1 MVIPQ
6 VLRILLLLSM
16 ALLIIFIVKLMKG
29 RSLMMLHKCFLA
41 VAVLLIIWIVAILSM
56 GEIDPQNQTMLYIL
70 DSVTTCCGVIIVACL
85 LLFSIC
91 YTNIYKNGAPDWWPW
106 LFVGAFMSS
115 VMVWTNPIHHLYYQV
130 FSLERSKVVFG
141 PYFYVHSVFTYVC
154 VAWAVFLLIR
164 HAFKTKKKMQIRQTL
179 LLITGGI
186 APSVTNIIVLLTGAA
201 DNSIII
207 TPLSFMITIMCHG
220 FVIYKLHLFDVR
232 PIAMQQ
238 LVEWLADGY
247 LVTNQYG
254 AVIQYNQRFLDM
266 LGNDHGIEEG
276 HSIRESIKDE
286 DVVNKTAMF
295 NLISA
300 IGSCRNSL
308 SRITYEQSLNRNI
321 NGEAEK
327 KYYMVEITP
336 LIMENNVGGFMT
348 IFKDVTQMKVDM
360 QKMQENQVKMMENE
374 RLAFLGQM
382 VGGIAHNLKTPIMSV
397 SGSVSAVERLIEE
410 CRESIGDE
418 DVKPE
423 DYMEIYAEVDE
434 WLDRIKEAGSYMSD
448 IIQAV
453 KGQAQN
459 MNMSNDLWFTLDDAI
474 KRVML
479 LLRHELLNSGCSLII
494 DEKISKYDINI
505 HGDINSLVQVINNL
519 VVNSIDAQVK
529 NGRRDILIDTIIDNE
544 NLIIKVTDF
553 GMGISET
560 TKKNLFRQMVT
571 SKGTKGT
578 GLGVFISNTV
588 IKVKF
593 DGMMSF
599 EDNPQGGTIMNV
611 IIPLKKVNYTKDGRL
626 IKVAEE

>member
-1 MVIPQ
+1 
-6 VLRILLLLSM
+6 
-16 ALLIIFIVKLMKG
+16 
-29 RSLMMLHKCFLA
+29 MMLHKCFLA
-41 VAVLLIIWIVAILSM
+41 VAVLLIIWMFSILSM
-56 GEIDPQNQTMLYIL
+56 GEVNPQNNTMMYIL
-70 DSVTTCCGVIIVACL
+70 DSITTCCAVIIVACL

-91 YTNIYKNGAPDWWPW
+91 YTNIYKNGAPFWWPW
-106 LFVGAFMSS
+106 LFVGALMSS
-115 VMVWTNPIHHLYYQV
+115 IMIWSNPLHHLYYQV
-130 FSLERSKVVFG
+130 FSLKRSEIVFG
-141 PYFYVHSVFTYVC
+141 PYFYIHSIYTYVC

-164 HAFKTKKKMQIRQTL
+164 HAFKTKKRIQIRQTM
-179 LLITGGI
+179 LLIIGGI
-186 APSVTNIIVLLTGAA
+186 APSITNIIILIIGAD

-207 TPLSFMITIMCHG
+207 TPLSFMITIMFHG
-220 FVIYKLHLFDVR
+220 FVIFKLHLFDVR

-254 AVIQYNQRFLDM
+254 TIIQYNQRFLDM
-266 LGNDHGIEEG
+266 LGKDHGIEEG
-276 HSIRESIKDE
+276 YSIRKTIKDE

-308 SRITYEQSLNRNI
+308 SRITYEQPLSRSI
-321 NGEAEK
+321 NGETEK
-327 KYYMVEITP
+327 RYYMVEITP
-336 LIMENNVGGFMT
+336 LIMEKQVGGFMT

-382 VGGIAHNLKTPIMSV
+382 VGGIAHNLKTPIMSI
-397 SGSVSAVERLIEE
+397 SGSVSAVERLVEE
-410 CRESIGDE
+410 CRESIGDDE
-418 DVKPE
+418 VEPE
-423 DYMEIYAEVDE
+423 DYMEIYGEVE
-434 WLDRIKEAGSYMSD
+434 QWLDRIKEAGAYMSD
-448 IIQAV
+448 IIQTV

-459 MNMSNDLWFTLDDAI
+459 MNMSNDYWFSLDDAI

-479 LLRHELLNSGCSLII
+479 LLRHELLNSGCNLVI
-494 DEKISKYDINI
+494 DENIVKEDICI
-505 HGDINSLVQVINNL
+505 HGDINSLVQVITNL
-519 VVNSIDAQVK
+519 VVNSIDAQAK
-529 NGRRDILIDTIIDNE
+529 NRRRDILIDTIIDDT
-544 NLIIKVTDF
+544 NLVIKVTDF
-553 GMGISET
+553 GIGISDT

-593 DGMMSF
+593 DGYMSF
-599 EDNPQGGTIMNV
+599 DDNPVGGTIMN
-611 IIPLKKVNYTKDGRL
+611 ITIPLKKVNYMRDGRL